1 MAISRCLQNYKMT
14 DKEIK
19 VPNIG
24 EFKNVE
30 VIEVLV
36 SNGQSLSKNDPLIT
50 IESDKSSVE
59 IPSSVDGKI
68 KSVKIKVGDKVSQGD
83 LILTLEESKE
93 EKKVL
98 EKEAVNKEEP
108 TVNQKNEKKVEQ
120 INPVHNL
127 IKNNIG
133 ELSSASPKVRK
144 FAREL
149 GVNINEIVG
158 SERQGRVIEN
168 DVKNFIATKINSDQL
183 KIETQP
189 KKIISEFSHT
199 DFGEVEIKDMPR
211 VKKLAS
217 TYLVNSW
224 TTIPHVTNHDEVD
237 ITEMEDFRASLTD
250 MYTGERKKITPLAF
264 IVKALVAS
272 LKKFPSFNSS
282 IDDIEN
288 GKITIKKYFHVGIAV
303 DTTHGLMVPKIRN
316 ADNKNISLISN
327 ELKTVSEQCKNLKID
342 KKEFFGGSMTI
353 TSLGGIGGSFFTPI
367 INFPEVAILGVGKA
381 QKKQIFIDGKFK
393 TRTMLPISLSYDHRI
408 IDGAEAAR
416 FNNDLKE
423 NLGKNFAYK
432 LAV

>member
-1 MAISRCLQNYKMT
+1 MAISRCQQNCKMT

-68 KSVKIKVGDKVSQGD
+68 KSVKIKVGDKVSEGD
-83 LILTLEESKE
+83 LILTLEEFKE
-93 EKKVL
+93 EKKVV
-98 EKEAVNKEEP
+98 EKEVVNKEEL
-108 TVNQKNEKKVEQ
+108 TVNQKDEKKVEQ

-168 DVKNFIATKINSDQL
+168 DVKNFIATKVNSDQL
-183 KIETQP
+183 KIETQS
-189 KKIISEFSHT
+189 KKIVSEFSHT

-288 GKITIKKYFHVGIAV
+288 GKITMKKYFHVGIAV

-327 ELKTVSEQCKNLKID
+327 ELKTVSEQCKNLRID